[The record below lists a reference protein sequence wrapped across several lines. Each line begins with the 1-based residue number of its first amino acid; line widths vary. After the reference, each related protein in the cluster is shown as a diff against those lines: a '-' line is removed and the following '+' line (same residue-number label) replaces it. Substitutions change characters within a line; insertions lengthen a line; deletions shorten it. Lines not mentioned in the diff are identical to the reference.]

1 MLKIDTIRNHER
13 MSTQDLLLEIEA
25 AVKAGE
31 TEFDIAASGQHN
43 IGGAQKIVDS
53 VLAFGLELRKLMAR

>member
-1 MLKIDTIRNHER
+1 MLKIDTIK
-13 MSTQDLLLEIEA
+13 L
-25 AVKAGE
+25 
-31 TEFDIAASGQHN
+31 DIAASGQDN